1 MRIPCPHCGERDSR
15 EFSYLGGA
23 EPVRPD
29 PGHSEALAA
38 FTAYVYQRD
47 NVAGLQE
54 EFWYHGSGC
63 QAWLRVTR
71 DTRNHAIV
79 AARSCKAE
87 Q

>member
-23 EPVRPD
+23 ERGRPD
-29 PGHSEALAA
+29 PNRADALVA
-38 FTAYVYQRD
+38 FISYVYERD
-47 NVAGLQE
+47 NVAGVQE

-63 QAWLRVTR
+63 QAWLVVTR
-71 DTRNHAIV
+71 DTKSHAIS

-87 Q
+87 P